1 VAVENWKPVPC
12 RSCNSSMVFLK
23 TASGKR
29 IPVDATDYAI
39 RQSKA
44 GEVFDQSD
52 KGLVPHHGT
61 CPQGREWSR
70 GRK

>member
-1 VAVENWKPVPC
+1 
-12 RSCNSSMVFLK
+12 MVFLK

-29 IPVDATDYAI
+29 IPVDATDYAV

-44 GEVFDQSD
+44 GEIFDMSD
-52 KGLVPHHGT
+52 KGLFPHQT